1 MKVSLLPLHELY
13 AREKITT
20 AVEAAIVSKED
31 FSAIS
36 PTYCEKVCKLK
47 CKAPHQVK
55 LLNDEVDILIVQD
68 HMAPR
73 GKFDRTEDGQEQTQR
88 AIIDFICRQAGFA
101 GLRYRIT
108 NLLKCKPN
116 DEDFPKGKAPTATK
130 LMKCKPYLLAEIE
143 RCKPKVIVSLSTAVT
158 KALGLK
164 KHSNTGNRGEITAG
178 PNGSAVVVTL
188 HPRVL
193 SMIRQSASG
202 KFWSQDYFRVIVRD
216 FAKAARLARGELTI
230 PNLQDAIEFYVRN
243 RIRFA
248 RTLDDVRDIVS
259 QINAL
264 PERAIISFDTETTGL
279 DPLAHDAKLLTIQ
292 FGWRD
297 PATGQIV
304 AAVIPLWHRENTFL
318 DPDAA
323 WQLIAPLLLGDRPK
337 VAHNGKFDILYI
349 YWTTG
354 VRVRK
359 LMFDTLLILHALDSG
374 AQGTY
379 GLKVATWDILPDLGL
394 GGYEDLL
401 PKLTKIK
408 EEDEDEDGYGGATT
422 EEYVVEYA

>member
-1 MKVSLLPLHELY
+1 
-13 AREKITT
+13 
-20 AVEAAIVSKED
+20 
-31 FSAIS
+31 
-36 PTYCEKVCKLK
+36 
-47 CKAPHQVK
+47 
-55 LLNDEVDILIVQD
+55 
-68 HMAPR
+68 
-73 GKFDRTEDGQEQTQR
+73 
-88 AIIDFICRQAGFA
+88 
-101 GLRYRIT
+101 
-108 NLLKCKPN
+108 
-116 DEDFPKGKAPTATK
+116 
-130 LMKCKPYLLAEIE
+130 
-143 RCKPKVIVSLSTAVT
+143 
-158 KALGLK
+158 
-164 KHSNTGNRGEITAG
+164 
-178 PNGSAVVVTL
+178 
-188 HPRVL
+188 
-193 SMIRQSASG
+193 MIRQSASG

-216 FAKAARLARGELTI
+216 FVKAARLARGELTI